1 MKKIIILIILL
12 ILLTGCSISKFS
24 NNSIISYIGI
34 NNKTCRIIEEKDT
47 HSGFLGDGDYFAKI
61 ECDNLK
67 VSDLTKSWY
76 ILPLPNEIKEVTEIQ
91 HCNSKDC
98 KNIYERYNIP
108 NIDNGYYYF
117 IDRHP
122 ESTNDYDYTNINNRT
137 SYNFTLAIADLD
149 NSIIY
154 YYKLDT

>member
-1 MKKIIILIILL
+1 MKKLIILPLLL
-12 ILLTGCSISKFS
+12 IVTGCSIINCS
-24 NNSIISYIGI
+24 NKSIISDIGI
-34 NNKTCRIIEEKDT
+34 SNNTCEIVKEKDT

-61 ECDNLK
+61 KCNNLK

-76 ILPLPNEIKEVTEIQ
+76 TLPLSEELKEVTEMKQ
-91 HCNSKDC
+91 CNDKDC

-108 NIDNGYYYF
+108 SIDNGYYYF
-117 IDRHP
+117 LDRHP
-122 ESTNDYDYTNINNRT
+122 DSKNNKDINNRS

-154 YYKLDT
+154 YYELDT

>member
-1 MKKIIILIILL
+1 MKKIIILPLLLL
-12 ILLTGCSISKFS
+12 ITGCSIL
-24 NNSIISYIGI
+24 NCTNDSIISDMGI
-34 NNKTCRIIEEKDT
+34 SNNTCEIVKEKDT

-61 ECDNLK
+61 KCDNLQA
-67 VSDLTKSWY
+67 SDLTKSWY
-76 ILPLPNEIKEVTEIQ
+76 ILPLQEELKEVTEME

-108 NIDNGYYYF
+108 SINNGYYYF

-122 ESTNDYDYTNINNRT
+122 DAKNNSNINERS

-154 YYKLDT
+154 YYELDT

>member
-1 MKKIIILIILL
+1 MKKIIILPLL
-12 ILLTGCSISKFS
+12 LLVTGCSILS
-24 NNSIISYIGI
+24 NNSIIKDMGI
-34 NNKTCRIIEEKDT
+34 SNNTCQIVKEKDT
-47 HSGFLGDGDYFAKI
+47 HGGFLGDGDYFAKI
-61 ECDNLK
+61 KCDNLQ

-76 ILPLPNEIKEVTEIQ
+76 ILPLPEELKEVTEME

-108 NIDNGYYYF
+108 SIENGYYYF
-117 IDRHP
+117 LDRHP
-122 ESTNDYDYTNINNRT
+122 DAKDNANINDRS

-154 YYKLDT
+154 YYELDT

>member
-1 MKKIIILIILL
+1 MKKIIILPLL
-12 ILLTGCSISKFS
+12 LLVTGCSIINCS
-24 NNSIISYIGI
+24 NKSIISDMGI
-34 NNKTCRIIEEKDT
+34 NNNTCEIVKEKDT
-47 HSGFLGDGDYFAKI
+47 HTGFLGDGDYFAKI
-61 ECDNLK
+61 KCNNLK

-76 ILPLPNEIKEVTEIQ
+76 ILPLSEELKEVTEME

-108 NIDNGYYYF
+108 TINNGYYYF
-117 IDRHP
+117 LDRHP
-122 ESTNDYDYTNINNRT
+122 DAKDNKNINERS

-154 YYKLDT
+154 YYELDT